1 MIDTIISSG
10 AIAWIALGALLLELM
25 IVLGLARSWAT
36 RMSFIANG
44 LSGACLIMAFRAA
57 LIGAG
62 TLPIAV
68 WLGLGL
74 AAHLADV
81 AMRLR
86 QSAR

>member
-1 MIDTIISSG
+1 
-10 AIAWIALGALLLELM
+10 
-25 IVLGLARSWAT
+25 
-36 RMSFIANG
+36 
-44 LSGACLIMAFRAA
+44 
-57 LIGAG
+57 
-62 TLPIAV
+62 LPIAV